1 MTTNLTYNKAL
12 GELEK
17 IVKQI
22 ESEEIQLD
30 ALSEKIKRATE
41 LIEFCKTKLR
51 TTEEE
56 FEKSRSIIG

>member
-30 ALSEKIKRATE
+30 TLSEKIKRATE